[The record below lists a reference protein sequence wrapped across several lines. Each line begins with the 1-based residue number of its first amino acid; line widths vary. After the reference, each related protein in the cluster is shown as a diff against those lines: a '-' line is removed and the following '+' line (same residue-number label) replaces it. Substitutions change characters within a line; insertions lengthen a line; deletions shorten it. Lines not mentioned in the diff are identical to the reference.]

1 MNNRRHAA
9 QRLVEEMAN
18 AGVPP
23 CGDQVPLLEEDVID
37 DQAPVDPSLTDD
49 AIGIALCQMS

>member
-1 MNNRRHAA
+1 MNTWRKVALRH
-9 QRLVEEMAN
+9 EDEIFN

-37 DQAPVDPSLTDD
+37 DQAPVDPSLMDD
-49 AIGIALCQMS
+49 AIGIALYQMS